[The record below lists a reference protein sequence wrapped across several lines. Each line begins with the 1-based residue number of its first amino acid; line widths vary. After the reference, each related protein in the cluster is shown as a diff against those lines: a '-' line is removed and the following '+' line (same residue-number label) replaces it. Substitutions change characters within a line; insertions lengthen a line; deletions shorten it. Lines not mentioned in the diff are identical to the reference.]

1 MNLPLVVASVVARI
15 KARNGIEIDETHL
28 ADAIRDGLQKLQTEN
43 ETAYLRMI
51 CELTEQVE
59 ILSKHVGQLRN
70 VTQFNKRTHGN
81 N

>member
-1 MNLPLVVASVVARI
+1 MNLPLVVASIIARI
-15 KARNGIEIDETHL
+15 KARNGIEIDEAHL

-51 CELTEQVE
+51 SELTEQVE

-70 VTQFNKRTHGN
+70 ASQFNNAQHGN
-81 N
+81 D